1 MENLEPAATRERE
14 RRLERDMRSRRILGA
29 LLMPLLILGG
39 CYMGSSSV
47 QAPPPPPPAPV
58 ETVSAQPGP
67 TYVWIPGAYTWQQPT
82 RTYVWVP
89 GHWTVP
95 PRDHAWVPGHWET
108 QASGPVWVDGQWRH
122 N

>member
-1 MENLEPAATRERE
+1 
-14 RRLERDMRSRRILGA
+14 MRSSRIAGN
-29 LLMPLLILGG
+29 LLLLLLPLHIVG
-39 CYMGSSSV
+39 CAMGPSSV

-67 TYVWIPGAYTWQQPT
+67 AYVWIPGAYTWQQST

-89 GHWTVP
+89 GHWTIP
-95 PRDHAWVPGHWET
+95 PQGHAWVPGHWET
-108 QASGPVWVDGQWRH
+108 HVGGPVWVDGQWRH